1 MYLFILL
8 LIVVMYLMN
17 IIELFLLKRSYIL
30 LYRNVIFIFWIINIL
45 RLIFIFFLFKDFN
58 IYDLVLIKL
67 FLIF

>member
-1 MYLFILL
+1 
-8 LIVVMYLMN
+8 MYLMN

>member
-67 FLIF
+67 FSIF

>member
-30 LYRNVIFIFWIINIL
+30 LYRNVIFIFGIINIL